1 MTQSIL
7 KIKNLT
13 PVSIVALCIGYAIY
27 KNIDRVSSI
36 SWNFVGFFEGE
47 IKFNDNSNQR
57 GGDYTN
63 HIRKK

>member
-1 MTQSIL
+1 VTQSIL

-36 SWNFVGFFEGE
+36 RWNFIGFFEGE
-47 IKFNDNSNQR
+47 VKFKDNSNLK
-57 GGDYTN
+57 GGDQTN